1 MGPLAR
7 EKTLGLFLKLKL
19 QAKTVAAIFPGNKPA
34 TDENF
39 KSLALADREITPL
52 AINPSA
58 LDTLPKSQT
67 LNGLKN

>member
-19 QAKTVAAIFPGNKPA
+19 QAKNGSSYFPGKKPA
-34 TDENF
+34 TGENF

>member
-1 MGPLAR
+1 MVYI
-7 EKTLGLFLKLKL
+7 L
-19 QAKTVAAIFPGNKPA
+19 QSRICVFYTQIRNIYANRVIFPGNKPA